1 MSPCRYPDLRPG
13 EHGDLALPLLKP
25 QQSCG
30 SEADAKFRYET
41 GLEIE
46 TKEDAALEA
55 AITAYRE
62 ALEAHHIN

>member
-41 GLEIE
+41 GL
-46 TKEDAALEA
+46 D
-55 AITAYRE
+55 R
-62 ALEAHHIN
+62 N